1 MTVITQ
7 RRRARAVALVGGFAL
22 LTGTI
27 AGVAG
32 AATADP
38 AVTREIG
45 PERTLIICSA
55 PGAPGVPA
63 LPLLP
68 NGVAP
73 GPRIHLEHFE
83 GEPAT
88 PLPAL
93 PARPGEPSVELPGDC
108 ERAEHGDA
116 PGGVVVI
123 RPPHVR

>member
-45 PERTLIICSA
+45 PEQTLIICSA

-73 GPRIHLEHFE
+73 GARIHLEHFE

-93 PARPGEPSVELPGDC
+93 PARPGDPSVELPADC
-108 ERAEHGDA
+108 ERADA

>member
-1 MTVITQ
+1 MTVITP
-7 RRRARAVALVGGFAL
+7 RRRARAVALVGGVAL

-45 PERTLIICSA
+45 PERTLILCSA
-55 PGAPGVPA
+55 PGAPDR
-63 LPLLP
+63 PLLP
-68 NGVAP
+68 NGAAP
-73 GPRIHLEHFE
+73 GTRIHFEHFQ

-93 PARPGEPSVELPGDC
+93 PALPARPGDPNVELQGGC
-108 ERAEHGDA
+108 ERVERVDA

-123 RPPHVR
+123 RPPHAR

>member
-1 MTVITQ
+1 MTVFTA
-7 RRRARAVALVGGFAL
+7 RRRARAAALVGGCAL

-45 PERTLIICSA
+45 PERTLIICAAPAA
-55 PGAPGVPA
+55 PGAPA
-63 LPLLP
+63 LPLP
-68 NGVAP
+68 PEGA
-73 GPRIHLEHFE
+73 RIHLERFE
-83 GEPAT
+83 GAPAT

-93 PARPGEPSVELPGDC
+93 PGRPGDPAVEVPGDC
-108 ERAEHGDA
+108 TDVDPGDA
-116 PGGVVVI
+116 PGGVIVI

>member
-1 MTVITQ
+1 MTVITP

-38 AVTREIG
+38 TVTREIG
-45 PERTLIICSA
+45 PEQTLIICS
-55 PGAPGVPA
+55 APGVPA

-68 NGVAP
+68 NQAAP

-93 PARPGEPSVELPGDC
+93 PARPGEPSVELRGDC
-108 ERAEHGDA
+108 EHGDA

-123 RPPHVR
+123 RPAHVR